1 RCGPDGG
8 LLGPLGA
15 TQIAVGDVETRS
27 GALAGRS
34 GVGRGAY
41 IGNYPLDRSSSF
53 STTTLRG
60 AMPAGWDAELY
71 RNGQLI
77 AYQGSSMDG
86 RYALANLDLLY
97 GRNDPE
103 IVLYGPQGQIRRES
117 TSVPVGIDATEPG
130 KTYYWAGII
139 EQGRDLIDF
148 RNDFIDPLTGWRWGV
163 GLEHGLDQRTSMG
176 VGAQSVVIDEIRHDY
191 AEARLRRAIGPAL
204 VEFAAS
210 HDFGRGPARSAETP
224 GQIRELDLQAQ
235 T

>member
-86 RYALANLDLLY
+86 RYEFGDVELLDGRHDLA
-97 GRNDPE
+97 
-103 IVLYGPQGQIRRES
+103 IVPYGPQGQ
-117 TSVPVGIDATEPG
+117 V
-130 KTYYWAGII
+130 
-139 EQGRDLIDF
+139 
-148 RNDFIDPLTGWRWGV
+148 
-163 GLEHGLDQRTSMG
+163 
-176 VGAQSVVIDEIRHDY
+176 
-191 AEARLRRAIGPAL
+191 RRA
-204 VEFAAS
+204 S
-210 HDFGRGPARSAETP
+210 TTRP
-224 GQIRELDLQAQ
+224 GG
-235 T
+235 